1 MIYSFKIR
9 LLTIVGLVAVSLL
22 IALGRSFQLQ
32 VLEGAHFEKLAQ
44 SQQQRTVVLEPKRGR
59 ITDRNGRILAISIPV
74 KSLYAN
80 PKELESAQQTARIL
94 APRLGLS
101 YHKLK
106 RRLSSKRSFVWLK
119 RKIDPELAKALEK
132 QLPRGTGFVDEFR
145 RYYPQRSDGSQM
157 LGFTGID
164 SQGLEGVEY
173 EYESLLKGKP
183 QGYIVEK
190 EGTYRT
196 VPLKGYPERPPE
208 QFSLQLTIDS
218 RIQHLTEKHI
228 AQGVIEAQADR
239 GTAIVMDSSS
249 GAILALASY
258 PGFDPNR
265 YRQFSRAHFLN
276 RAVTSGYEP
285 GSTFKIITLSAA
297 LSEGL
302 ISVDQNFDCEN
313 GEYKVGGH
321 RIRDVK
327 KHQQLSLL
335 QVLKKS
341 SNICAAK
348 IGMRLSPHVFQE
360 YIKNFGFG
368 SRPDSGLA
376 AEASG
381 KLLPAKK
388 WTAVDHASISFGQG
402 ILVSP
407 LQMLVAINVFA
418 NRGKLVTPFTVQ
430 HAIDVSGNSLKQ
442 IDPPG
447 DSESYR
453 FGPKDSKRVIE
464 PQVADLVREFMIS
477 VTQKGGT
484 ARRASIEG
492 YQVAGKTGTSQ
503 VYDPKLGR
511 YSKTQY
517 VASFGGFTP
526 AKDPRV
532 SILVLI
538 RNPRKSHY
546 GGVVAAP
553 VFREIARKTMLIQ
566 KVFPEPSQPDDQE
579 SIRITRND

>member
-1 MIYSFKIR
+1 
-9 LLTIVGLVAVSLL
+9 
-22 IALGRSFQLQ
+22 
-32 VLEGAHFEKLAQ
+32 
-44 SQQQRTVVLEPKRGR
+44 
-59 ITDRNGRILAISIPV
+59 
-74 KSLYAN
+74 
-80 PKELESAQQTARIL
+80 
-94 APRLGLS
+94 
-101 YHKLK
+101 
-106 RRLSSKRSFVWLK
+106 
-119 RKIDPELAKALEK
+119 
-132 QLPRGTGFVDEFR
+132 
-145 RYYPQRSDGSQM
+145 
-157 LGFTGID
+157 
-164 SQGLEGVEY
+164 
-173 EYESLLKGKP
+173 
-183 QGYIVEK
+183 
-190 EGTYRT
+190 
-196 VPLKGYPERPPE
+196 
-208 QFSLQLTIDS
+208 
-218 RIQHLTEKHI
+218 
-228 AQGVIEAQADR
+228 
-239 GTAIVMDSSS
+239 
-249 GAILALASY
+249 
-258 PGFDPNR
+258 
-265 YRQFSRAHFLN
+265 
-276 RAVTSGYEP
+276 
-285 GSTFKIITLSAA
+285 
-297 LSEGL
+297 
-302 ISVDQNFDCEN
+302 
-313 GEYKVGGH
+313 
-321 RIRDVK
+321 
-327 KHQQLSLL
+327 
-335 QVLKKS
+335 
-341 SNICAAK
+341 
-348 IGMRLSPHVFQE
+348 MRLSPHVFQD

-418 NRGKLVTPFTVQ
+418 NQGKLVTPFTVQ
-430 HAIDVSGNSLKQ
+430 HAIDASGNFLKK

-447 DSESYR
+447 SSESYR

-477 VTQKGGT
+477 VTQEGGT

-526 AKDPRV
+526 AKDPLV

-566 KVFPEPSQPDDQE
+566 KVFTEPSLLHDQE